1 MKIYFE
7 NIYQVIDLLRM
18 KLYKSCCSS
27 KRSIEEAVESTWYQ
41 PYKRIK
47 SRRYDNI
54 LFFTSSMTILDSW
67 NYKYTCKH
75 IIIGSLVKS
84 IPEECFADFKYLHT
98 VTFQNPSSL
107 ETINSGAFRNCT
119 KLTDIKLPNIR
130 SIEKF
135 VFDDCVALKSIT
147 IPTSVSSIGSF
158 AFNDCKSLND
168 IILPVSITNIGRY
181 AFMDCSALTNIVI
194 PPTVTKIRK
203 GTFSGCS
210 QLISLCIPPSV
221 SVIEDYAFEYCH
233 SLKSMTLLPSVQNI
247 GVRVFNDCKKLRVL
261 HIPSTD
267 HVVPPRYSFLN
278 DYPVT
283 FRNFDKNLII
293 LADENKSGDNEIWE
307 PVMILHDIHYACLYG
322 LEENLDKEIQMKAL
336 YNVFQKFFPIP
347 AFYAEAFGMNL
358 LHILVHFP
366 NNSTNIYEIM
376 QELLE
381 KCPMAAMSMDC
392 DGRTPIHC
400 LLEFNSMRD
409 NMMIEL
415 LLTYTDHTILHKALQ
430 SKSASWKVVE
440 SIIYGYGTYGYGDI
454 ISSIDESS
462 GLFPFMTAALGDNS
476 NLTIVFKLLQMKP
489 DVLIS

>member
-1 MKIYFE
+1 MGSTKIF
-7 NIYQVIDLLRM
+7 
-18 KLYKSCCSS
+18 CSS
-27 KRSIEEAVESTWYQ
+27 KHSIEETVESTWNQ

-47 SRRYDNI
+47 TTRYDNI
-54 LFFTSSMTILDSW
+54 MFFTSSMTILESW

-84 IPEECFADFKYLHT
+84 IPEDCFANFKYLHT

-107 ETINSGAFRNCT
+107 ETISSGAFRNCP
-119 KLTDIKLPNIR
+119 KLKDIKLPNIH

-147 IPTSVSSIGSF
+147 IPTSVSSIGAF

-168 IILPVSITNIGRY
+168 IRLPVSITNIGLY
-181 AFMDCSALTNIVI
+181 AFMNCSALTNIVI

-233 SLKSMTLLPSVQNI
+233 CLKSMTLLPSVQHI
-247 GVRVFNDCKKLRVL
+247 GIRVFSNCKQLRVL
-261 HIPSTD
+261 HIPSTED
-267 HVVPPRYSFLN
+267 VVPPRYSFIN
-278 DYPVT
+278 EYPAT
-283 FRNFDKNLII
+283 CRNFDRNLII
-293 LADENKSGDNEIWE
+293 LADKNKSEDNEIWE

-322 LEENLDKEIQMKAL
+322 LEENLDKELQMRAL
-336 YNVFQKFFPIP
+336 FNVFHKFFPI
-347 AFYAEAFGMNL
+347 AAICADTVGMNL

-366 NNSTNIYEIM
+366 NNSTNIYEII
-376 QELLE
+376 QELLG
-381 KCPMAAMSMDC
+381 KCPIAAMSMDY

-400 LLEFNSMRD
+400 LLEFNSMGD
-409 NMMIEL
+409 NKMIEL
-415 LLTYTDHTILHKALQ
+415 LLAYSDHTILHKALQ
-430 SKSASWKVVE
+430 SKSASWNVIE
-440 SIIYGYGTYGYGDI
+440 SIIYGYGTYGDGNI

-462 GLFPFMTAALGDNS
+462 GLYPFMTAALGNKN
-476 NLTIVFKLLQMKP
+476 NLTTVFKLLQMKP
-489 DVLIS
+489 DLLVKL